1 MRPVAIFRFSP
12 GDEPGHFA
20 DWLAARGHPWRLIAL
35 HDGEPVPTSSA
46 HCAGIGMMGGP
57 MSVNDGLPWVPPME
71 SLVRDAVARGV
82 PVIGHCLGGQL
93 LAKALGARVARAAVG
108 ELGWSEVEACDVE
121 AGAQWLGGRSRFP
134 LFQWHYETFTIPVGA
149 RRILRNAGAANQ
161 AFVVEDRHIG
171 FQGHIEITAA
181 IARAWVAQSGDELPS
196 RSTPSMQSAT
206 DLLADLE
213 ARVAASNAVADDV
226 YARWA
231 RALVH

>member
-71 SLVRDAVARGV
+71 SLLRDAVARGV

-108 ELGWSEVEACDVE
+108 ELAAGIAHDFNNILSIVKGSAQIIEDNLDQPEKIRTRADRIKTVAEQGAGIVQAMLGFSRSSDELLAPCD
-121 AGAQWLGGRSRFP
+121 P
-134 LFQWHYETFTIPVGA
+134 
-149 RRILRNAGAANQ
+149 NA
-161 AFVVEDRHIG
+161 VVED
-171 FQGHIEITAA
+171 TLKLL
-181 IARAWVAQSGDELPS
+181 GDRFTGAPGVCRPGL
-196 RSTPSMQSAT
+196 
-206 DLLADLE
+206 
-213 ARVAASNAVADDV
+213 
-226 YARWA
+226 
-231 RALVH
+231 